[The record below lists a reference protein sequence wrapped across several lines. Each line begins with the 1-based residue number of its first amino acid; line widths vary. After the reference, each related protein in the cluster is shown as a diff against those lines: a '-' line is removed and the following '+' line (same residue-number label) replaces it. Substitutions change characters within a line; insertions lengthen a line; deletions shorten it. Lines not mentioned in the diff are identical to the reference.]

1 MIIQKTTGWER
12 TTPNPLKGAFA
23 GRFLAPFRGL
33 GVVSLTLLSFLSHA
47 QTPRINPNTRL
58 LTTSIRTGDTDIF
71 WINPVTGDA
80 FNITKTPASEE
91 RYPAWSPDGKQ
102 VVFTSNRSSGNAA
115 RDSFTGPFNLYI
127 ANADG
132 TNVRKLTKQA
142 APAVYYFPSWTADGK
157 QIWFSLADDTK
168 KKSVIGY
175 VSPNGREYK
184 EVAEGRDGAISPDG
198 KTIAFTKQVG
208 KGYCLFAMDADGRNE
223 RQLSQHEDEIGAVA
237 PAWSFTRATDRGQQ
251 IVYSDQVGDALELFV
266 HDVTTKQNRQ
276 LTSLGKISS
285 SAAWS
290 PDGKFITFRVTED
303 AYWRN
308 IEARDKAYQDKRPD
322 KRPVWIVGADG
333 SNPHV
338 IETLRYHCA
347 IDGSRGAWWPG
358 N

>member
-1 MIIQKTTGWER
+1 MIVTKSATSVLVLVLLL
-12 TTPNPLKGAFA
+12 PLF
-23 GRFLAPFRGL
+23 
-33 GVVSLTLLSFLSHA
+33 VQA
-47 QTPRINPNTRL
+47 QTPMPGPNTRL
-58 LTTSIRTGDTDIF
+58 LTTSIRTGDTDVF

-80 FNITKTPASEE
+80 VNITKAPASEE
-91 RYPAWSPDGKQ
+91 RYPVWSPDGKQ
-102 VVFTSNRSSGNAA
+102 VAFTSNRSGAA
-115 RDSFTGPFNLYI
+115 PAGGPLVGAFNLYI

-132 TNVRKLTKQA
+132 TNVRQLTKQPT
-142 APAVYYFPSWTADGK
+142 PAVYYFPSWTADGK
-157 QIWFSLADDTK
+157 QIWFSLADDVQ

-175 VSPNGREYK
+175 VTPDGRDYK

-208 KGYCLFAMDADGRNE
+208 KGYCLFTMDADGRNV

-237 PAWSFTRATDRGQQ
+237 PAWSFDGRQ

-266 HDVTTKQNRQ
+266 HDVATKQNRQ
-276 LTSLGKISS
+276 LTKLGKISS

-290 PDGKFITFRVTED
+290 PDGQFITFRVTED

-322 KRPVWIVGADG
+322 KRPVWMVGADG

-338 IETLRYHCA
+338 VEVLRYHCA
-347 IDGSRGAWWPG
+347 IDGSRAAWWPG
-358 N
+358 K

>member
-1 MIIQKTTGWER
+1 MRIQKVTTW
-12 TTPNPLKGAFA
+12 
-23 GRFLAPFRGL
+23 GL
-33 GVVSLTLLSFLSHA
+33 VSLLLLPSLSHA
-47 QTPRINPNTRL
+47 QTLHINPNTRL
-58 LTTSIRTGDTDIF
+58 LTTSIRTGDTDVF
-71 WINPVTGDA
+71 WINPATSDA
-80 FNITKTPASEE
+80 FNITKAPASEE
-91 RYPAWSPDGKQ
+91 RYPVWSPDGKQ
-102 VVFTSNRSSGNAA
+102 VVFTSNRAGQKPTNDPFA
-115 RDSFTGPFNLYI
+115 GPFNLYI

-132 TNVRKLTKQA
+132 TNIRQLTKQA

-157 QIWFSLADDTK
+157 QIWFSLADDSK

-175 VSPNGREYK
+175 VTPDGRGYK

-237 PAWSFTRATDRGQQ
+237 PAWSFSGKQ

-266 HDVTTKQNRQ
+266 HDVVTKQNRQ

-308 IEARDKAYQDKRPD
+308 IAARDKAYQDKRPD
-322 KRPVWIVGADG
+322 KRPVWMVGADG

-338 IETLRYHCA
+338 IEVLRYHCA
-347 IDGSRGAWWPG
+347 IDGSRAAWWPG
-358 N
+358 K